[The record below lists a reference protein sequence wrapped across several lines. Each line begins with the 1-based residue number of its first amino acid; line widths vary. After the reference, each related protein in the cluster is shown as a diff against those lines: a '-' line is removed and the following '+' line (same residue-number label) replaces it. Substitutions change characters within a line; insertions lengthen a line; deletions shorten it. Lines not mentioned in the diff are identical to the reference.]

1 MKFIDLI
8 DRKIAVTYW
17 ACFDLIDALIFA
29 EAGEVLEKACDE
41 HPVTVRVVQA
51 EDDNRIEAKITTR
64 YTGYI

>member
-1 MKFIDLI
+1 M
-8 DRKIAVTYW
+8 
-17 ACFDLIDALIFA
+17 IDALIFA